1 MTNTPTGGMADVRIL
16 TVIAVLVIIML
27 AGCQN
32 SSPGLVTVS
41 YPGQVTAGITLN
53 ITQPQ
58 DESVVR
64 SSPVT
69 VSGTVPSGIEVM
81 VNGISVSMEN
91 NRFSAMVE
99 LEAGPNMIEVL
110 ARDPAGKEI
119 VKYLNI
125 VYVP

>member
-1 MTNTPTGGMADVRIL
+1 MAAVKIL
-16 TVIAVLVIIML
+16 WVPMIAVLVIIML
-27 AGCQN
+27 VGCQN
-32 SSPGLVTVS
+32 NSQGLVKADNL
-41 YPGQVTAGITLN
+41 GQGTANITLS

-69 VSGTVPSGIEVM
+69 VSGSVPSGIEVM

-91 NRFSAMVE
+91 SHFSVMVE

-110 ARDPAGKEI
+110 ARDTAGKEI
-119 VKYLNI
+119 TKYLNI

>member
-1 MTNTPTGGMADVRIL
+1 MTNTPTGGMADLRIL
-16 TVIAVLVIIML
+16 TVMTVLVIIML
-27 AGCQN
+27 AGCLNNAQ
-32 SSPGLVTVS
+32 GLVTATNS
-41 YPGQVTAGITLN
+41 GQVTANITLN

-81 VNGISVSMEN
+81 VNGISVNMEN
-91 NRFSAMVE
+91 SHFSAMVE

-110 ARDPAGKEI
+110 ARDSAGKET